1 MHVCRDGGGVYRI
14 TWGTQNNVREGL
26 VTCVQ
31 SLGWEDGRVRARAG
45 KGDHA
50 KPEASDTRK
59 IYTSEQALHYV
70 ENGSIGK

>member
-1 MHVCRDGGGVYRI
+1 M
-14 TWGTQNNVREGL
+14 REGL